1 MSVEIPILS
10 DVVMIFGLSCAVI
23 IASHRFKIPPVIGF
37 LLTGVLAG
45 PHGLGLV
52 GAEHEVEIFAEI
64 GVILLLFVI
73 GMELSLEELQRLK
86 KPVFIGGAAQ
96 VLLTVAVFE
105 LPFTIFGVGLGKAVF
120 IGFLAAL
127 SSTAI
132 VLKLLAEKAQLGAPH
147 GRISLGMLI
156 FQDVAVVPMMLVIP
170 LLAGAAGNPWTS
182 MGELLLKALLVGGV
196 LFIAARKLIPRILE
210 AVIRTRSRELFLMTT
225 LGLCFAIALLTSS
238 VGLSLSL
245 GAFLAGL
252 IMSES
257 EYSHSALEGVL
268 PFRDVFTSVFFV
280 SIGMLLD
287 PAFVV
292 THLPQ
297 VLGLTATIL
306 VLKAALAAVAGR
318 LLGYPWHVAIL
329 GGLCLC
335 QIGEFSFVLAGVGM
349 GNNLLTPA
357 EYQYFLAV
365 AIMTMAV
372 TPFLIAA
379 VPAVS
384 ERLVKVL
391 PPGLKAVLTE
401 ETESD
406 LHDHLIIAG
415 FGLGGRHLAR
425 AAKAAGINHV
435 ILEMNPDT
443 VRRERAKGEPIL
455 YGDASQGAV
464 LDHINVA
471 KARIL
476 AVVISDPAAIG
487 RIVATARASNPALH
501 IVVRTRF
508 VAEIE
513 PLMQLGAQ
521 EVVAEEYETSVEMF
535 IRVLTTYLVPRGD
548 IERFVREIRAEGYG
562 MLRRPMLNTAETCS
576 LEGTCSSFGATVL
589 TVASGAFVEGKS
601 LVASRLRKEHGL
613 TVVAVQRGGQTFLNP
628 DPAWVF
634 QAEDRVHVFGEQDVI
649 SDKAG
654 LFIGMARDSGFA
666 A

>member
-1 MSVEIPILS
+1 MSVETPMLT
-10 DVVMIFGLSCAVI
+10 DVVMIFGLSCTVI
-23 IASHRFKIPPVIGF
+23 VASHRLRIPPVIGF

-52 GAEHEVEIFAEI
+52 GDAHQVEMFAEI

-73 GMELSLEELQRLK
+73 GMELSLDELQRLK
-86 KPVFIGGAAQ
+86 KPVFVGGAAQ
-96 VLLTVAVFE
+96 VLLTIAVLE
-105 LPFTIFGVGLGKAVF
+105 LPFVLFGVGLGKALFV
-120 IGFLAAL
+120 GFLGAL

-132 VLKLLAEKAQLGAPH
+132 VLKLLGEKAQLGAPH

-156 FQDVAVVPMMLVIP
+156 FQDVAVVPMMLLIP
-170 LLAGAAGNPWTS
+170 LLAGTADNPWLS
-182 MGELLLKALLVGGV
+182 LGGLLVKAALVGV
-196 LFIAARKLIPRILE
+196 VLLVVARKVIPRVLE

-225 LGLCFAIALLTSS
+225 LGFCFAIALLTSS

-268 PFRDVFTSVFFV
+268 PFRDVFTSIFFV

-287 PAFVV
+287 PAFVA

-297 VLGLTATIL
+297 VLGLAGVIL
-306 VLKAALAAVAGR
+306 VLKTALAAVAGR

-349 GNNLLTPA
+349 GSNLLTPL

-379 VPAVS
+379 VPVIS
-384 ERLVKVL
+384 VRLVNMM
-391 PPGLKAVLTE
+391 PPGLKSALLQE
-401 ETESD
+401 ERSD
-406 LHDHLIIAG
+406 QRDHLIIAG

-425 AAKAAGINHV
+425 AAKAAGVDYV

-443 VRRERAKGEPIL
+443 VRRERAKGEPIM

-464 LDHINVA
+464 LEHINVA

-487 RIVATARASNPALH
+487 RIVATARAHNPGLH

-535 IRVLTTYLVPRGD
+535 IRVLSTYLVPKAD

-562 MLRRPMLNTAETCS
+562 MLRRSMLNTADSCS
-576 LEGTCSSFGATVL
+576 LEGTCSTFGATVL
-589 TVASGAFVEGKS
+589 VVAPGAFVAGKS
-601 LVASRLRKEHGL
+601 LVDSKLRKEHGL
-613 TVVAVQRGGQTFLNP
+613 TVVAVQRDGKTQINP
-628 DPAWVF
+628 DPGWVF
-634 QAEDRVHVFGEQDVI
+634 IAGDRVHVFGEQALI
-649 SDKAG
+649 TDKSR
-654 LFIGMARDSGFA
+654 LFMEENGESGVA

>member
-1 MSVEIPILS
+1 MTVEIPFLT
-10 DVVMIFGLSCAVI
+10 DAVMIFGLSCAVI
-23 IASHRFKIPPVIGF
+23 VASHRLRVPPVIGF

-52 GAEHEVEIFAEI
+52 GAAHEVEVFAEI

-73 GMELSLEELQRLK
+73 GMELSLAELQRLK
-86 KPVFIGGAAQ
+86 KPVFVGGAAQ
-96 VLLTVAVFE
+96 VLLTIAVFE
-105 LPFTIFGVGLGKAVF
+105 LPFMLFGVGLGKALF
-120 IGFLAAL
+120 IGFLGAL

-132 VLKLLAEKAQLGAPH
+132 VLKVLGEKAQLGAPH

-156 FQDVAVVPMMLVIP
+156 FQDVAVVPMMLLIP
-170 LLAGAAGNPWTS
+170 LLAGTADNPWFS
-182 MGELLLKALLVGGV
+182 LGELFLKAVLIVAV
-196 LFIAARKLIPRILE
+196 LFFLAKKVIPRVLE

-257 EYSHSALEGVL
+257 EYSHSALDGVL
-268 PFRDVFTSVFFV
+268 PFRDVFTSIFFV

-287 PAFVV
+287 PFFVL

-297 VLGLTATIL
+297 VLGLALAIL
-306 VLKAALAAVAGR
+306 ILKALLAASAGR
-318 LLGYPWHVAIL
+318 LLGYPWHVAIV

-349 GNNLLTPA
+349 GSNLLSQT

-379 VPAVS
+379 VPNIS
-384 ERLVKVL
+384 ERLVRII
-391 PPGLKAVLTE
+391 PPRLKDVAE
-401 ETESD
+401 DESQENLD
-406 LHDHLIIAG
+406 DHLVIVG
-415 FGLGGRHLAR
+415 FGLGGRHLSR
-425 AAKAAGINHV
+425 AAKAAGIRYV

-443 VRRERAKGEPIL
+443 VRRERDRGEPIL
-455 YGDASQGAV
+455 YGDASQAAV
-464 LDHINVA
+464 LEHVGIGR
-471 KARIL
+471 ARIL

-487 RIVATARASNPALH
+487 RIVATAHGLNPAMH

-508 VAEIE
+508 VSEIE
-513 PLMQLGAQ
+513 SLLQLGAQ

-535 IRVLTTYLVPRGD
+535 IRVLSSYLVPRRD

-562 MLRRPMLNTAETCS
+562 MLRRPALNSVEACS
-576 LEGTCSSFGATVL
+576 VGGSCSSFGATVL
-589 TVASGAFVEGKS
+589 TVSPGAFVVGKS
-601 LVASRLRKEHGL
+601 LVDSDLRKEHGL
-613 TVVAVQRGGQTFLNP
+613 TVVAVQRDDRTHINP
-628 DPAWVF
+628 DPGWVF
-634 QAEDRVHVFGEQDVI
+634 AVGDLAHVFGEHDVI
-649 SDKAG
+649 LEKAG
-654 LFIGMARDSGFA
+654 LFTNAESGL
-666 A
+666 

>member
-1 MSVEIPILS
+1 MSVEIPILK
-10 DVVMIFGLSCAVI
+10 DVVMIFGLSSAVI
-23 IASHRFKIPPVIGF
+23 IASHRFRIPPVIGF

-64 GVILLLFVI
+64 GIVLLLFVI
-73 GMELSLEELQRLK
+73 GMELSLDELQRLK
-86 KPVFIGGAAQ
+86 KPVFVGGAAQ
-96 VLLTVAVFE
+96 VLLTIAVLE
-105 LPFTIFGVGLGKAVF
+105 LPFMIYGVGLGKAIF

-132 VLKLLAEKAQLGAPH
+132 VLKLLGEKAQLGAPH

-156 FQDVAVVPMMLVIP
+156 FQDVAVVPMMLLIP
-170 LLAGAAGNPWTS
+170 LLAGNAENPWLS
-182 MGELLLKALLVGGV
+182 LGELLLKAIAVGAVLL
-196 LFIAARKLIPRILE
+196 LAARKIIPRVLE
-210 AVIRTRSRELFLMTT
+210 AAIRTRSRELFLMTT

-268 PFRDVFTSVFFV
+268 PFRDVFTSIFFV

-287 PAFVV
+287 PAFVL

-297 VLGLTATIL
+297 VLGLAGAVL
-306 VLKAALAAVAGR
+306 VLKTVLAAVAGR

-349 GNNLLTPA
+349 GNKLLSPM

-365 AIMTMAV
+365 AILTMAV

-379 VPAVS
+379 VPAIS
-384 ERLVKVL
+384 ARLVEL
-391 PPGLKAVLTE
+391 MPPGLKAAPSE
-401 ETESD
+401 EKQAD

-415 FGLGGRHLAR
+415 FGLGGHHLAR
-425 AAKAAGINHV
+425 AAKAAGINYV

-443 VRRERAKGEPIL
+443 VRRERDKGVPIM
-455 YGDASQGAV
+455 YGDASQAAI

-487 RIVATARASNPALH
+487 CIVSTARALNPALH

-513 PLMQLGAQ
+513 PLLQLGAQ

-535 IRVLTTYLVPRGD
+535 IRVLSTYLVPRGD

-562 MLRRPMLNTAETCS
+562 MLRRPMLNTADACN
-576 LEGTCSSFGATVL
+576 LGGVCSSFGATVL
-589 TVASGAFVEGKS
+589 RVVPGAFVEGKS
-601 LVASRLRKEHGL
+601 LIESRLRKEHGL
-613 TVVAVQRGGQTFLNP
+613 TVVAVQRDGRTRLNP
-628 DPAWVF
+628 DPDWTFEAG
-634 QAEDRVHVFGEQDVI
+634 DRVHVFGEQDVI
-649 SDKAG
+649 SQKAA
-654 LFIGMARDSGFA
+654 LFIGDEEDSWNG
-666 A
+666 